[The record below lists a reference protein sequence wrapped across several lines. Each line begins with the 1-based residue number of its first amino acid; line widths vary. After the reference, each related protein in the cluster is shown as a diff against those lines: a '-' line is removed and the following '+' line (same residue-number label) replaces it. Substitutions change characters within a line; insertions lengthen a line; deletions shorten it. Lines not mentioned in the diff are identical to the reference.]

1 MKINGI
7 ETTSIVKIDGI
18 SLASITKISGV
29 TLPPLS
35 PIPAGIVTTGLI
47 MYIDAGVGAS
57 YPGSGTAWTDITYTG
72 NNGTLTNGPTYDS
85 ADGGSILFDGVDDY
99 AALTNVNL
107 SRASGQDFV
116 WNTWIKTPAVLSGYK
131 MILST
136 NANYYYLALFNNQ
149 IAFDVRG
156 IPLNRYGTLS
166 PNTWYNITIVRDTN
180 IDYIYVNGALIGTR
194 SNNGGYSGT
203 MAIGRWAYNNS
214 LYYNSNIS
222 VVSIYN
228 AKLTDVEVLQNFDTL
243 KSRYGY

>member
-1 MKINGI
+1 MKVNGI
-7 ETTSIVKIDGI
+7 STPSILKIDGI
-18 SLASITKISGV
+18 SLANIRKMSGV
-29 TLPPLS
+29 PLT

-47 MYIDAGVGAS
+47 LYLDAATKAS
-57 YPGSGTAWTDITYTG
+57 YPGSGTAWTDVTYNG
-72 NNGTLTNGPTYDS
+72 NNGVLTNGPTYDA
-85 ADGGSILFDGVDDY
+85 ADGGSILFDGVDDFVS
-99 AALTNVNL
+99 LTNVNL

-116 WNTWIKTPAVLSGYK
+116 WNVWIKTPAVLSGYK

-136 NANYYYLALFNNQ
+136 NANYYYLSLFDNQ

-180 IDYIYVNGALIGTR
+180 VDYIYLNGSSIGTR

-203 MAIGRWAYNNS
+203 MAIGRWAFNNT

-228 AKLTDVEVLQNFDTL
+228 AKLTATEVLQNFDTL